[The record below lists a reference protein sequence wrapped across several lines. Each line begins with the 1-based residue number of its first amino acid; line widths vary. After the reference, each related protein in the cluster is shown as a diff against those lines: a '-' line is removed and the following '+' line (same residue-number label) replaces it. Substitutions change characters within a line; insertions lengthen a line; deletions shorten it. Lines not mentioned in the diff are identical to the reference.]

1 MEPIR
6 LDKLLAD
13 AGLGSRSQVRQLI
26 RKGLVTV
33 DGAPAKG
40 GEQKVDPEGQEILC
54 QGEPMAYARFSYFLL
69 NKPAGVVSA
78 VTDARDKTVVELI
91 EEPKRRDLFPV
102 GRLDKDTEGLLL
114 ITNDG
119 LLASRLLSPGRHV
132 EKTYYAEV
140 DGPLSELD
148 VSLFAEGL
156 DIGEPRRTLPAR
168 LEIEE
173 SGPER
178 SQARLTI
185 TEGKY
190 HQVKRMFQAIGR
202 RVRYLKRLSMGPLGL
217 DPALAPGEYRP
228 LSREEV
234 EALKREAAAP
244 RPREGQKKE
253 EAP

>member
-13 AGLGSRSQVRQLI
+13 AGYGSRSQVRQRI
-26 RKGLVTV
+26 RKGQVTV

-40 GEQKVDPEGQEILC
+40 GEQKVDPDTQQILCEGQPVSYFLYE
-54 QGEPMAYARFSYFLL
+54 YFLL

-91 EEPKRRDLFPV
+91 EEQKRRDLFPV

-119 LLASRLLSPGRHV
+119 TLANRLLSPGRHV

-140 DGPLSELD
+140 DGPVTEMD
-148 VSLFAEGL
+148 VSLFAQGL

-168 LEIEE
+168 LEIQE
-173 SGPER
+173 SGEALSR
-178 SQARLTI
+178 VRLTI

-190 HQVKRMFQAIGR
+190 HQVKRMFQAVGR
-202 RVRYLKRLSMGPLGL
+202 RVLFLKRLSMGPLEL
-217 DPALAPGEYRP
+217 DPGLAPGEYRR
-228 LSREEV
+228 LTQAEV
-234 EALKREAAAP
+234 EALKRIANEKKGAA
-244 RPREGQKKE
+244 Q
-253 EAP
+253 

>member
-13 AGLGSRSQVRQLI
+13 AGYGSRSQVRQRI
-26 RKGLVTV
+26 RKGQVTV

-40 GEQKVDPEGQEILC
+40 GEQKVDPDTQQILCEGQ
-54 QGEPMAYARFSYFLL
+54 PVAYFLYEYFLL

-78 VTDARDKTVVELI
+78 VTDAREKTVVELI
-91 EEPKRRDLFPV
+91 EEQKRRDLFPV

-119 LLASRLLSPGRHV
+119 NLANRLLSPGRHV

-140 DGPLSELD
+140 DGPVTELD
-148 VSLFAEGL
+148 VSLFAQGL

-168 LEIEE
+168 LEIQE
-173 SGPER
+173 SGEALSR
-178 SQARLTI
+178 VRLTI

-190 HQVKRMFQAIGR
+190 HQVKRMFQAVGR
-202 RVRYLKRLSMGPLGL
+202 RVLFLKRLSMGPLEL
-217 DPALAPGEYRP
+217 DPGLAPGEYRR
-228 LSREEV
+228 LTQAEV
-234 EALKREAAAP
+234 EALKRIANEKKGAA
-244 RPREGQKKE
+244 Q
-253 EAP
+253 